1 MLNVENYNLKMAKTD
16 RFDVSFSK
24 QWNLRERNR
33 KKDLKENSEKEKKMK
48 KFILY
53 DKVMDQNHIL
63 ALDEILRYLFFR

>member
-33 KKDLKENSEKEKKMK
+33 KKDLKENSEKEKKM
-48 KFILY
+48 
-53 DKVMDQNHIL
+53 
-63 ALDEILRYLFFR
+63 